1 MLSWVTGKMWE
12 ITTFTAGFALAALA
26 IYTAILTHERD
37 TALREKAEIAADY
50 AQFQQKSAEVIT
62 ERLLQNAKDQRALED
77 ATLTAMDNYR
87 KGKADAKASFAAVDK
102 RISELRIPTQ
112 DSPSSNSGTV
122 PDAPA
127 ATAGTSESC
136 EQRLR
141 NAAEQFNAVAR
152 SVEEV
157 STALRAAR
165 EEALAFK
172 ALVDYEKARDWPK
185 P

>member
-12 ITTFTAGFALAALA
+12 LATLGAVCALAALGV
-26 IYTAILTHERD
+26 YVAILTHERD
-37 TALREKAEIAADY
+37 AALRERAEIAADY
-50 AQFQQKSAEVIT
+50 AQFQSKSAEVIT
-62 ERLLQNAKDQRALED
+62 ERLLQNAKDARALED

-87 KGKADAKASFAAVDK
+87 KGKADAKSSYAAIDA
-102 RISELRIPTQ
+102 RIAKLRIAPE
-112 DSPSSNSGTV
+112 DHPGANSGSV

-127 ATAGTSESC
+127 PAEGTTESC

-141 NAAEQFNAVAR
+141 NASEQFNDVAR
-152 SVEEV
+152 SVAEV
-157 STALRAAR
+157 SAALRSAR
-165 EEALAFK
+165 EEALTFK